1 MVSSLFSTVPKFD
14 GSCIGEITV
23 GFSKDKDLN
32 GFTIAGG
39 WVTIL
44 IAAGEGVVG
53 LCQCLIVGGGG
64 GGGGGIETTGGCGGG
79 GGGIDTTG
87 GGGGGGDGTETV
99 GGGGGGGDGKETDPV
114 C

>member
-23 GFSKDKDLN
+23 GFSKDKGLN

-53 LCQCLIVGGGG
+53 LCQCLIGGGG

-79 GGGIDTTG
+79 GGGIDTMG